1 MMHIFGKEVIS
12 YNLIEQ
18 NLLENKLHSFTVEP

>member
-1 MMHIFGKEVIS
+1 MHIFGKEVIS

-18 NLLENKLHSFTVEP
+18 NVLDNKLHSFTVEP